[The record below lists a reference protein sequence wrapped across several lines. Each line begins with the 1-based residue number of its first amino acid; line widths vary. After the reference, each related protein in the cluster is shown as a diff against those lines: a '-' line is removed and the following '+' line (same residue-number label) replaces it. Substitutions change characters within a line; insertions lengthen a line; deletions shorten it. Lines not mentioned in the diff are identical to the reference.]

1 MPYKARVLIAGNF
14 LSALGNGLVFPFMF
28 VYLHEVRGISSAL
41 AGVVAG
47 YGMLASLIF
56 SPLHGALIDHWGPKP
71 VLFGSLIVSA
81 MGYSGMAKID
91 SFATALVVFTII
103 SLGQSAMW
111 PSQSALAIEIVPGE
125 FVTRY
130 FGAQFAIMNLG
141 LGLGGLISSIF
152 VLDGR
157 SVSYERLYIADGLSF
172 LIYLV
177 FVLSI
182 RDAGRRNHAERKER
196 SELGEGWREV
206 LKDRRFVKYW
216 LIAALCIFSGYSQ
229 LEIGFTA
236 FATKFANA
244 TPANLAWAF
253 AANTFLI
260 ATTQLWFTKKVE
272 KVEPRKALAA
282 AVIFWIIAWF
292 ALALSG
298 LFAPIA
304 IAMVIGCQIIFG
316 IGEMI
321 WSPVMPTVINSL
333 APEHLRG
340 RYNAFGANAWQIA
353 GIGGPVVAGTLIGAN
368 LQWFWISGLVLTLA
382 IAAKLAI
389 GMDIPSSK

>member
-47 YGMLASLIF
+47 YGMLASLLF
-56 SPLHGALIDHWGPKP
+56 SPLHGTLIDHWGPKP

-81 MGYSGMAKID
+81 IGYAGMAKIEN
-91 SFATALVVFTII
+91 FPTAIIVFTII

-111 PSQSALAIEIVPGE
+111 PSQSALAIEIVSSE

-130 FGAQFAIMNLG
+130 FGAQFAVMNLG
-141 LGLGGLISSIF
+141 LGLGGLIASIF

-157 SVSYERLYIADGLSF
+157 SISYERLYVADGLSF
-172 LIYLV
+172 LVYFI
-177 FVLSI
+177 FVLFI
-182 RDAGRRNHAERKER
+182 RGAGRRNKVERDER

-206 LKDRRFVKYW
+206 IKDRRFLKYW
-216 LIAALCIFSGYSQ
+216 FIAVLCIFSGYSQ

-236 FATKFANA
+236 FATKFADA

-260 ATTQLWFTKKVE
+260 ATTQLWFTKRVE
-272 KVEPRKALAA
+272 KAEPRKALAT
-282 AVIFWIIAWF
+282 AVVFWIFAWA
-292 ALALSG
+292 ALAISG
-298 LFAPIA
+298 LFSPLA
-304 IAMVIGCQIIFG
+304 ITMVIGCQVIFG

-353 GIGGPVVAGTLIGAN
+353 GIGGPIVAGTLIGAN
-368 LQWFWISGLVLTLA
+368 LQWFWIGGLVIALA
-382 IAAKLAI
+382 IAAKLALNL
-389 GMDIPSSK
+389 DIPSSK